1 MKIGDKIKF
10 DFAGKKKE
18 GTVSK
23 LFDNTV
29 YLKVDF
35 NTLKFK
41 FKIPK
46 KCSGGPGQS
55 DFAPRMYSGG
65 TARLTLL
72 ASNAASYI
80 FYGITYLI
88 RPPKFAARFATFEE
102 SLR

>member
-35 NTLKFK
+35 NKDKHKTVKRKLSQ
-41 FKIPK
+41 IDSK
-46 KCSGGPGQS
+46 KS
-55 DFAPRMYSGG
+55 
-65 TARLTLL
+65 
-72 ASNAASYI
+72 
-80 FYGITYLI
+80 
-88 RPPKFAARFATFEE
+88 KKK
-102 SLR
+102 

>member
-35 NTLKFK
+35 NKDKQKTVKRKL
-41 FKIPK
+41 IQVDSK
-46 KCSGGPGQS
+46 K
-55 DFAPRMYSGG
+55 A
-65 TARLTLL
+65 
-72 ASNAASYI
+72 
-80 FYGITYLI
+80 
-88 RPPKFAARFATFEE
+88 KKK
-102 SLR
+102 